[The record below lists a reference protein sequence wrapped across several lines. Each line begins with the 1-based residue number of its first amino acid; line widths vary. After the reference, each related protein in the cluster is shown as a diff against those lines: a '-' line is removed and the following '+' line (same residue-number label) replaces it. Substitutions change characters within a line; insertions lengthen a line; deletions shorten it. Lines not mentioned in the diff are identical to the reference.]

1 MHGGTFTNRF
11 SFGHVP
17 THPSTYDMEDDCL
30 RTAVKNN
37 IYLLL
42 IYLFCVFH
50 TAPLQ
55 NAKICKALQK

>member
-37 IYLLL
+37 IYFILC
-42 IYLFCVFH
+42 FSHSSF
-50 TAPLQ
+50 
-55 NAKICKALQK
+55 AKCKDM